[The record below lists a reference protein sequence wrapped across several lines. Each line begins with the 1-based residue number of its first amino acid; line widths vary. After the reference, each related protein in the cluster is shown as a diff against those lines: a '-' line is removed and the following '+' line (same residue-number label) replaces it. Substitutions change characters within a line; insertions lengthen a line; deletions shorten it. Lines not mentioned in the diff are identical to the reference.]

1 MTIRDIAIAFGF
13 EIDRNS
19 ESRVENSIQSLRNT
33 ATKLLGAIGV
43 GFSMV
48 AVNQLMEEFDGY
60 NDQIQNATKNL
71 GEQQDVQQ
79 RILEAANETKTS
91 YGEMGNIISNLVQN
105 DTTLFGSLDE
115 AAEFAELSTKLFK
128 TAGKSNEEIMSLQEA
143 INKSFAKGIVDS
155 ETINQ
160 LYERAPEAINLISES
175 LGVAREEILNMAAD
189 GTLALADLKNVF
201 TDNADKINAD
211 YGNLAYSVSDAL
223 LNIRNKWGLFL
234 DGLNKSVGITQSV
247 SRIMVR
253 SFDLVLVVLKRLQTW
268 FERVTKAVGGFDN
281 LLKLLAITLGAVF
294 AVVAA
299 SKMDVLA
306 FLDRIGGGLSKI
318 NLKLLGIVAVI
329 VLLALLVEDFFR
341 FMRGENSLIGSLF
354 DKAGIGAENARQTI
368 INVWNTVSGFLLSV
382 WNGLKTAAQSVFGV
396 MAAWWSENSEAVKAS
411 FLQIWNSIKTLCVT
425 IWQGLAS
432 IAVSVFGGL
441 QSFWRSW
448 GDTIISIFGIIWN
461 TLVSLIAP
469 FLDALAAVISFLV
482 DIFTGDWRGAWQA
495 IKDFVSAIWEM
506 IVAIISGAWDVICAI
521 WSKFAEIF
529 GGFFQ
534 AAYSAVSEK
543 IAAIKDAI
551 IGGLQVAIDWLKSLP
566 EQAFKWG
573 ADIIE
578 GIVSGI
584 KGAANKVGEAVS
596 GVASKIKSFLGF
608 SKPEDG
614 PLSDFDTYMPDM
626 MDLMAQGIEAG
637 KGKVANA
644 LKSLAADMS
653 VLVKAKAAAP
663 ETAGRFGAGSSSSRV
678 VTQNVNINN
687 SFSGSDRMAQKQG
700 AAAMKKSAGDAT
712 SQMARGLA
720 YAR

>member
-1 MTIRDIAIAFGF
+1 MTIRDIAIAFGY
-13 EIDRNS
+13 EIDQNS
-19 ESRVENSIQSLRNT
+19 ENRVENSIQSLRDT

-43 GFSMV
+43 GFSLV

-60 NDQIQNATKNL
+60 NDQIQNATRNL
-71 GEQQDVQQ
+71 GEQQEIQQ

-105 DTTLFGSLDE
+105 DTELFGSIDE

-128 TAGKSNEEIMSLQEA
+128 TAGKGNEEIASLQEA

-160 LYERAPEAINLISES
+160 LYERAPEAINLISNS
-175 LGVAREEILNMAAD
+175 LGVARDELLNMAAN
-189 GTLALADLKNVF
+189 GTIALADLKNAF
-201 TDNADKINAD
+201 TSNADKINAD
-211 YGNLAYSVSDAL
+211 YGNLAYSVSDAM

-234 DGLNKSVGITQSV
+234 NDLNKSVGITQSV

-253 SFDLVLVVLKRLQTW
+253 SFDLLLVVLKRMQTW

-299 SKMDVLA
+299 SRMDVLA
-306 FLDRIGGGLSKI
+306 FIDKVGNALSKI
-318 NLKLLGIVAVI
+318 NLKMLGIVAVI
-329 VLLALLVEDFFR
+329 VLLALLLEDFFR

-354 DKAGIGAENARQTI
+354 DKAGIGAENARQAI
-368 INVWNTVSGFLLSV
+368 INAWNTVSVFLV
-382 WNGLKTAAQSVFGV
+382 RIWNGLKTAAQTLFGAL
-396 MAAWWSENSEAVKAS
+396 AAWWADNGEAVKAS
-411 FLQIWNSIKTLCVT
+411 FLRIWNSIKTLCVAL
-425 IWQGLAS
+425 WQGLAG
-432 IAVSVFGGL
+432 IAKAVFGGL

-448 GDTIISIFGIIWN
+448 GDTIIYVFSIIWN

-482 DIFTGDWRGAWQA
+482 NVFTGDWRGAWQA
-495 IKDFVSAIWEM
+495 IKDLAAAIWEI
-506 IVAIISGAWDVICAI
+506 IVAIISGAWDAICAI
-521 WSKFAEIF
+521 WSKLAEIF

-534 AAYSAVSEK
+534 AAHNAVSEK
-543 IAAIKDAI
+543 VAAIKDAI

-573 ADIIE
+573 ADIID
-578 GIVSGI
+578 GIVNGI
-584 KGAANKVGEAVS
+584 KGAAGKVSEAVS
-596 GVASKIKSFLGF
+596 GVAGKIKSFLGF

-626 MDLMAQGIEAG
+626 MDLMARGIEAG

-653 VLVKAKAAAP
+653 VLVKAKVVAP
-663 ETAGRFGAGSSSSRV
+663 ETASRFGAGSVSSRV
-678 VTQNVNINN
+678 VTQNVNISN

-700 AAAMKKSAGDAT
+700 AAAMKKSAGEAT

>member
-19 ESRVENSIQSLRNT
+19 ESRVENSIQSLRST

-71 GEQQDVQQ
+71 GEQQEVQQ

-211 YGNLAYSVSDAL
+211 YANLAYSVSDAL

-281 LLKLLAITLGAVF
+281 FLKLLAITLGAVF

-306 FLDRIGGGLSKI
+306 FLDGIGSGLSKI

-341 FMRGENSLIGSLF
+341 FMRGENSLIGSIF
-354 DKAGIGAENARQTI
+354 DKAGIGAENARQAI
-368 INVWNTVSGFLLSV
+368 INAWIAVSDFLAQI
-382 WNGLKTAAQSVFGV
+382 WNGLKTAAQAVFGA
-396 MAAWWSENSEAVKAS
+396 MLAWWKENGKNVKGDFLRIWNAVKSLCLAVWQALS
-411 FLQIWNSIKTLCVT
+411 GAAKT
-425 IWQGLAS
+425 I
-432 IAVSVFGGL
+432 FGAL
-441 QSFWRSW
+441 RSFWSTW
-448 GDTIISIFGIIWN
+448 GDTVIAIFGIIWN
-461 TLVSLIAP
+461 TLISLIGP
-469 FLDALAAVISFLV
+469 FLDALTAIISFLV
-482 DIFTGDWRGAWQA
+482 NVFTGNWQGAWQS
-495 IKDFVSAIWEM
+495 IRDFASAIWDM
-506 IVAIISGAWDVICAI
+506 IVIIISGAWDVICAI
-521 WSKFAEIF
+521 WSKLAEIF

-534 AAYSAVSEK
+534 AAHNAVRERV
-543 IAAIKDAI
+543 AAIKNTI
-551 IGGLQVAIDWLKSLP
+551 ISGLQIAIDWLKSLP

-584 KGAANKVGEAVS
+584 KSVAGKVSEAVS
-596 GVASKIKSFLGF
+596 GVARNIKSFLGF
-608 SKPEDG
+608 SKPEAG